1 MALGAWAIHVLTNF
15 GPGEIRRG
23 LEPLGLWPPLVALV
37 GVAGAAGVW
46 SAVRATRA
54 PPEPTEAA
62 PTPPSPRD
70 RALDVAIA
78 VALGLG
84 MYVALGAWIARVNP
98 DGVLL
103 GMDGPSYLR
112 TLIAVATEQWEHYN
126 TDKRILHAWLGAR
139 LVAATALSPLAATQL
154 LTHVAVSAFPSL
166 GYALARTLTGRGE
179 ALLVAILC
187 VLHPVPWA
195 FAPQSTNYP
204 LYFSV
209 IVAALAALTWA
220 LARPTLPRW
229 ALAGLLTG
237 LALSTQEKALLSLGP
252 ALAVGLPLAWLGDRT
267 VLRPLVGGLL
277 VGTLATAAVVGAL
290 DPPVSYTPFGSL
302 VANQREELHR
312 DRPWAWAAVRRPDP
326 ALPTNPRLPT
336 FLRDGELEAALSA
349 VTTPADSDVLRLRSG
364 ASGATW
370 VPAPNTSIAPLSERL
385 RINLHELEQTL
396 STLPRVGLLLL
407 LVGLAGALLPG
418 KAGAG
423 RWLLLVPAAALVS
436 AWGPLS
442 LKYNIRYFVHLL
454 PVVALVGVVGW
465 GRLLRLVA
473 GADRGSR
480 ALVAV
485 ASAAFWLLF
494 GQALWVGSDTAWES
508 PSLPFPSPAARADA
522 AEDPGGNAG
531 ATLQVARWLA
541 TQPTPTR
548 IVDCA
553 PHPVWLYL
561 HEDARVTPPDGE
573 HACAAALA
581 RPLPGTWLVVSSHRE
596 YRGPGTP
603 HADALVTSG
612 RWRVVGGWDPRN
624 GALTPQTARWTES
637 AVVVVEAVGP

>member
-1 MALGAWAIHVLTNF
+1 VALGGWAIHVLVNF

-37 GVAGAAGVW
+37 GIAGAAGVW
-46 SAVRATRA
+46 SAVRAARGSPGQ
-54 PPEPTEAA
+54 PPEPA
-62 PTPPSPRD
+62 TPPPR
-70 RALDVAIA
+70 RGPALDVAIA
-78 VALGLG
+78 VALGLA
-84 MYVALGAWIARVNP
+84 MYVALGAWIARANP
-98 DGVLL
+98 LGVLL
-103 GMDGPSYLR
+103 GMDGPSFLR
-112 TLIAVATEQWEHYN
+112 TLIAVATEQWDHYN

-139 LVAATALSPLAATQL
+139 LVTAAALSPLAATQL
-154 LTHVAVSAFPSL
+154 LSHVAMSAFPAL
-166 GYALARTLTGRGE
+166 GYLLARTITGRGE

-187 VLHPVPWA
+187 VLHPIAWA

-204 LYFSV
+204 LFFAV
-209 IVAALAALTWA
+209 VPAALAALTWA

-229 ALAGLLTG
+229 ALAGVLTG
-237 LALSTQEKALLSLGP
+237 LALSTQEKALLALGP

-267 VLRPLVGGLL
+267 VLRPLFRGLL
-277 VGTLATAAVVGAL
+277 VGAIATVAVVVAL

-312 DRPWAWAAVRRPDP
+312 DRPWAWAAVRRPD
-326 ALPTNPRLPT
+326 ATLPTSPRLPG

-364 ASGATW
+364 ANGATW

-407 LVGLAGALLPG
+407 LVGLGGALLPG
-418 KAGAG
+418 KGGAG
-423 RWLLLVPAAALVS
+423 RWLLFVPAAALVS
-436 AWGPLS
+436 VWGPLS

-480 ALVAV
+480 VLVAV
-485 ASAAFWLLF
+485 AAAAFWLLF
-494 GQALWVGSDTAWES
+494 GQALWVGSDTAWRS

-531 ATLQVARWLA
+531 ATLEVARWLA
-541 TQPTPTR
+541 TQPAPIR

-581 RPLPGTWLVVSSHRE
+581 RPLPGTWLVASSHRE

-603 HADALVTSG
+603 HPDALVASG
-612 RWRVVGGWDPRN
+612 RWRVVGGWDPRR
-624 GALTPQTARWTES
+624 GAITPQTAGWSES